1 MEKDFESIKSKVL
14 KLQALAERGE
24 NGEALNAKRL
34 LDQLLAK
41 YGVTLEDIVGAQDE
55 VDRYV
60 FNVKENGY
68 GLTLFIQC
76 YFKITGE
83 KRMSYG
89 KHRRYISVD
98 LTKLQYVELKSL
110 YDWHYKQ
117 LSKEIKRMQKEFAE
131 AYIQKHKI
139 FNTRED
145 DSDSEDKE
153 LTPEDIE
160 RLLRVLRYMDSVEDT
175 SYHKQIGNGSFR
187 G

>member
-24 NGEALNAKRL
+24 NGEARNAKRL
-34 LDQLLAK
+34 LDQLLEK

-76 YFKITGE
+76 YFKVTGN

-89 KHRRYISVD
+89 QNRRYITVE

-117 LSKEIKRMQKEFAE
+117 HSKEIKRMQKEFTE

-139 FNTRED
+139 FSQREN
-145 DSDSEDKE
+145 DSESEDKE
-153 LTPEDIE
+153 LTPDDIE
-160 RLLRVLRYMDSVEDT
+160 RLLRVLRYMDNVEDT
-175 SYHKQIGNGSFR
+175 SYHKQIGNGTFSK
-187 G
+187 

>member
-1 MEKDFESIKSKVL
+1 MNDEK
-14 KLQALAERGE
+14 GC
-24 NGEALNAKRL
+24 
-34 LDQLLAK
+34 
-41 YGVTLEDIVGAQDE
+41 TLCTSVGA
-55 VDRYV
+55 
-60 FNVKENGY
+60 ENYETFTTRVGRK
-68 GLTLFIQC
+68 QV
-76 YFKITGE
+76 
-83 KRMSYG
+83 
-89 KHRRYISVD
+89 RRVQYDYRHTNVD

-117 LSKEIKRMQKEFAE
+117 LSKEIKQMQKDFTE
-131 AYIQKHKI
+131 AYIRKHKI
-139 FNTRED
+139 FSQREN

>member
-1 MEKDFESIKSKVL
+1 
-14 KLQALAERGE
+14 
-24 NGEALNAKRL
+24 
-34 LDQLLAK
+34 
-41 YGVTLEDIVGAQDE
+41 
-55 VDRYV
+55 
-60 FNVKENGY
+60 
-68 GLTLFIQC
+68 
-76 YFKITGE
+76 
-83 KRMSYG
+83 MSYG

-175 SYHKQIGNGSFR
+175 SYHKQIGNDSFR
-187 G
+187 E

>member
-41 YGVTLEDIVGAQDE
+41 YGVTLEDIVGAQDAK
-55 VDRYV
+55 DRYT

-68 GLTLFIQC
+68 GLTLFFQC
-76 YFKITGE
+76 YFKVTGD

-89 KHRRYISVD
+89 KYRRYIAVD
-98 LTKLQYVELKSL
+98 LTKLQYVELKYL

-117 LSKEIKRMQKEFAE
+117 LSKEIKRMQKEFTE

-187 G
+187 